1 MTWARRPKVPFDGE
15 RMAMVSSMKLSR
27 GEDEPKVSGMA
38 NDILIVDDESDIRM
52 LVAGILED
60 EGFDTREAAT
70 SDDALAA
77 VEARRPN
84 LVLLDIWL
92 QGCELDGLG
101 ILKAVKCN
109 YPTLPVLMMSGHGT
123 VEMAVTAIKHGA
135 YDFIEKPF
143 KAERLILLVER
154 AIEAARLRRENEELR
169 LRADTKPQMLGKSK
183 LMRDLDQIVAKV
195 ASANSRVMIM
205 GPAGS
210 GKEVVAR
217 LIHERSPRKDNPF
230 IVVNCAAM
238 APDRMEEEL
247 FGIEGGRD
255 DGVSTITTGTLEAA
269 HKGSLLLDEV
279 SDMPLETQG
288 KIVRV
293 LQDQVF
299 VRIEGNTLVEV
310 DVRVISTTT
319 KDLAAKVGA
328 GRFRE
333 DLYYRLNVVPV
344 QVPPLNARREDVAV
358 LAKHFLD
365 RACETSGQPGC
376 AIAGDALL
384 ALQSYDWPGNVRE
397 LRNAI
402 ERMLILAPTD
412 AEAPIAAEFL
422 PQEVLGM
429 VADISLPERNGEI
442 MSLPLREARERFERE
457 YLSAQIKRFD
467 GNISRA
473 ADFVRMERSALH
485 RKLKSLGVLN
495 TDKTD

>member
-1 MTWARRPKVPFDGE
+1 
-15 RMAMVSSMKLSR
+15 
-27 GEDEPKVSGMA
+27 MA

-101 ILKAVKCN
+101 ILKAVKRN
-109 YPTLPVLMMSGHGT
+109 YPSLPVLMMSGHGT
-123 VEMAVTAIKHGA
+123 VEMAVTAIKDGA

-238 APDRMEEEL
+238 APDRMEDEL
-247 FGIEGGRD
+247 FGIEGSRD
-255 DGVSTITTGTLEAA
+255 DGASTITTGTLEAA

-299 VRIEGNTLVEV
+299 VRIEGKTLVEV

-319 KDLAAKVGA
+319 KDLAAKVAA

-344 QVPPLNARREDVAV
+344 KVPPLNARREDVAV

-384 ALQSYDWPGNVRE
+384 ALQ
-397 LRNAI
+397 
-402 ERMLILAPTD
+402 
-412 AEAPIAAEFL
+412 
-422 PQEVLGM
+422 
-429 VADISLPERNGEI
+429 
-442 MSLPLREARERFERE
+442 
-457 YLSAQIKRFD
+457 
-467 GNISRA
+467 
-473 ADFVRMERSALH
+473 
-485 RKLKSLGVLN
+485 
-495 TDKTD
+495 